1 MSHYTETSFVFCQY
15 IAIKWLLN
23 ISSGVRKHH
32 QITCTCSKH
41 RKQVRIGV
49 LYYYRHHNKNSCL
62 LYSSLTSNPNIKVL
76 YCTYYVQS
84 YVTNKC
90 SQV

>member
-23 ISSGVRKHH
+23 ISPGVRKHH
-32 QITCTCSKH
+32 QITCSKH
-41 RKQVRIGV
+41 RKQVRMGV
-49 LYYYRHHNKNSCL
+49 LYYYRHQTENSCL
-62 LYSSLTSNPNIKVL
+62 LSSSLTSNPNIKVL
-76 YCTYYVQS
+76 HCTYYVQI